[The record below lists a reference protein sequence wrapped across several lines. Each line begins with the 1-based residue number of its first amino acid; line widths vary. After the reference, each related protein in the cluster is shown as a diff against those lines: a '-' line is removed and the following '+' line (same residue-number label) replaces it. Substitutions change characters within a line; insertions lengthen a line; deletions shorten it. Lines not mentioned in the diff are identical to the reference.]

1 MVKKFVTIVMV
12 LGILGGILAGC
23 NKSDDAAAAPAP
35 AAGETAGTA
44 PAGGAAPAAPATG
57 G

>member
-23 NKSDDAAAAPAP
+23 NKAEEGAAPAAP
-35 AAGETAGTA
+35 AAGGET
-44 PAGGAAPAAPATG
+44 GGAAPAAPATG

>member
-12 LGILGGILAGC
+12 LGIFGGILAGC
-23 NKSDDAAAAPAP
+23 NKADETAAPATTAP
-35 AAGETAGTA
+35 AETAGGT
-44 PAGGAAPAAPATG
+44 AGGAAPAAPATG